1 MQKKTKERKG
11 WGGGRRG
18 EGKKEEETFQRS
30 TSQLPVPGESSDSL
44 VGQLSG
50 RVLQIQVAGVAQQV
64 LKGQVVWHLGQQ
76 LVQRRH
82 LLLCG
87 EDFLLSVK
95 HHLQRRWQTLGS
107 CDFQS
112 AGTLPL
118 RVRQL
123 SMQPFFLL
131 SRVAAF
137 PAFCFRCVCF

>member
-1 MQKKTKERKG
+1 MG
-11 WGGGRRG
+11 VGGGGVGGG

-30 TSQLPVPGESSDSL
+30 IFQLPVPGESSDSL

-76 LVQRRH
+76 LVQRCH
-82 LLLCG
+82 LLLCR

-95 HHLQRRWQTLGS
+95 HHLQRRWQTLWS

-112 AGTLPL
+112 AYMLPL
-118 RVRQL
+118 CVRQL

-131 SRVAAF
+131 SSAAAF
-137 PAFCFRCVCF
+137 PAFSFCCVCF